1 VVSPMD
7 GSQENGGEI
16 ETPPSI
22 RDAMAEVR

>member
-1 VVSPMD
+1 MD